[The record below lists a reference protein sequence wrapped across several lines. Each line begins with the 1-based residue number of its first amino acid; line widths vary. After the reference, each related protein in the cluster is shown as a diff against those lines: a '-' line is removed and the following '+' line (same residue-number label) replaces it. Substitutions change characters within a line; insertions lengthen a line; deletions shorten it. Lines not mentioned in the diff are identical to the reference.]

1 MGFVG
6 FGDTPQSLPS
16 QLGLTKFSYC
26 LLSHFF
32 NDTKES
38 TDLILDLDGELE
50 AKGLSYTPLIP
61 SKSVSTG
68 FRFYGYRYVIL
79 LEIVV
84 GDTHIMI
91 PDKFRVLGP
100 DGNGGTIL
108 DAGSPYY
115 QNVSEAFES
124 QMGRSARAPDIGV
137 LGSCFQLI
145 PNEVSLYYPPL
156 TLIFE
161 GGAKMELSW
170 IHYLLLD
177 DRSNS
182 VCLSFITDNV
192 GGVVLNVGL
201 SGGPSIILGNC
212 LQQSIYME
220 FDLENSRL
228 GFLKQA
234 CN

>member
-1 MGFVG
+1 MGVVG

-26 LLSHFF
+26 LLSHFYD
-32 NDTKES
+32 DTKES

-68 FRFYGYRYVIL
+68 FHFYGYRHVIL

-84 GDTHIMI
+84 GDTHVMI

-108 DAGSPYY
+108 DAGSPYTYMERSIY

-124 QMGRSARAPDIGV
+124 QMGCYAGAPDVGV

-145 PNEVSLYYPPL
+145 LEWWA
-156 TLIFE
+156 I
-161 GGAKMELSW
+161 
-170 IHYLLLD
+170 
-177 DRSNS
+177 
-182 VCLSFITDNV
+182 DNF
-192 GGVVLNVGL
+192 G
-201 SGGPSIILGNC
+201 
-212 LQQSIYME
+212 
-220 FDLENSRL
+220 
-228 GFLKQA
+228 
-234 CN
+234 